1 MVFWLC
7 CLTGILITI
16 VILLTL
22 KIHLLKKSADEISNA
37 FSDRLTSDS
46 NVLIDLSSRDRHM
59 RNLAYT
65 INKELKKLIN
75 DRHRYQQ
82 GDAELKNAVTN
93 ISHDLRTPL
102 TAVCGYLD
110 MLDKEEQGENSKRYL
125 KIIRG
130 RTEIMKQ
137 LTEELFRYSVFTSV
151 SDGTPSEPVILNSA
165 LEESL
170 SAMYTSLKAGH
181 ITPSVTMPD
190 VKVKRM
196 LNRNALSRIFG
207 NIISNAVK
215 YSDGDL
221 EITLEENGRITFS
234 NHAEKLDEIQVGR
247 LFDRFYTVET
257 ASSGSTGL
265 GLSIAR
271 ALTEQMGGSIDAEY
285 EDGMILIHVHF
296 PKHLLYSQG
305 QHTGVSVC

>member
-7 CLTGILITI
+7 CLISILII
-16 VILLTL
+16 IIAILVI
-22 KIHLLKKSADEISNA
+22 KIHLLRKSADEISDA
-37 FSDRLTSDS
+37 FSDRVASDA
-46 NVLIDLSSRDRHM
+46 NILIDLSSRDRHM
-59 RNLAYT
+59 QNLAD
-65 INKELKKLIN
+65 NMNRELKKLQS

-82 GDAELKNAVTN
+82 GDTELKNAVTN

-102 TAVCGYLD
+102 TAICGYLD
-110 MLDKEEQGENSKRYL
+110 MLDKEDQNENTRRYL

-151 SDGTPSEPVILNSA
+151 SNGTPSEPVILNSI
-165 LEESL
+165 LEESI
-170 SAMYTSLKAGH
+170 SALYTSLRQSR
-181 ITPSVTMPD
+181 ITPSIVMPD
-190 VKVKRM
+190 VKVSRM
-196 LNRNALSRIFG
+196 LNRNAVSRIFG

-221 EITLEENGRITFS
+221 EIILEETGRITFA
-234 NHAEKLDEIQVGR
+234 NRAEKLDEIQVGR

-271 ALTEQMGGSIDAEY
+271 ALTEQMGGSITAEY
-285 EDGMILIHVHF
+285 KDGMILVHVHF
-296 PKHLLYSQG
+296 P
-305 QHTGVSVC
+305 

>member
-7 CLTGILITI
+7 CLISILII
-16 VILLTL
+16 IIAILVI
-22 KIHLLKKSADEISNA
+22 KIHLLRKSADEISDA
-37 FSDRLTSDS
+37 FSDRVASDT
-46 NVLIDLSSRDRHM
+46 NILIDLSSRDRHM
-59 RNLAYT
+59 QNLAD
-65 INKELKKLIN
+65 NMNRELKKLQS

-82 GDAELKNAVTN
+82 GDTELKNAVTN

-102 TAVCGYLD
+102 TAICGYLD
-110 MLDKEEQGENSKRYL
+110 MLDKEDQNENTRRYL

-137 LTEELFRYSVFTSV
+137 LTEELYRYSVFTSV
-151 SDGTPSEPVILNSA
+151 SNGTPSEPVILNSI
-165 LEESL
+165 LEESI
-170 SAMYTSLKAGH
+170 SALYTSLRQSR
-181 ITPSVTMPD
+181 ITPSIVMPD
-190 VKVKRM
+190 VKVSRM
-196 LNRNALSRIFG
+196 LNRNAVSRIFG

-221 EITLEENGRITFS
+221 EETGRITFA

-271 ALTEQMGGSIDAEY
+271 ALTEQMGGSITAEY
-285 EDGMILIHVHF
+285 KDGMILVHVHF
-296 PKHLLYSQG
+296 P
-305 QHTGVSVC
+305 

>member
-22 KIHLLKKSADEISNA
+22 KIHLLRKSADEISNA

-196 LNRNALSRIFG
+196 LNHNALSRIFG

-296 PKHLLYSQG
+296 PKHLL
-305 QHTGVSVC
+305 

>member
-1 MVFWLC
+1 M
-7 CLTGILITI
+7 
-16 VILLTL
+16 
-22 KIHLLKKSADEISNA
+22 
-37 FSDRLTSDS
+37 
-46 NVLIDLSSRDRHM
+46 LIDLSSRDRHM

-170 SAMYTSLKAGH
+170 SAMYTALKEKH
-181 ITPSVTMPD
+181 ITPSITMPD
-190 VKVKRM
+190 AKVKRM

-296 PKHLLYSQG
+296 PKHLL
-305 QHTGVSVC
+305 

>member
-37 FSDRLTSDS
+37 FSDRLMSDS

-215 YSDGDL
+215 YSDGAL

-296 PKHLLYSQG
+296 PKHLL
-305 QHTGVSVC
+305 

>member
-16 VILLTL
+16 IILLTL
-22 KIHLLKKSADEISNA
+22 KIHLLRKSADEISDA

-59 RNLAYT
+59 RALAYT

-221 EITLEENGRITFS
+221 GITLEENGRITFS

-296 PKHLLYSQG
+296 PKHLL
-305 QHTGVSVC
+305 

>member
-16 VILLTL
+16 IILLTL
-22 KIHLLKKSADEISNA
+22 KIHLLRKSADEISDA

-65 INKELKKLIN
+65 INKG
-75 DRHRYQQ
+75 YQQ

-221 EITLEENGRITFS
+221 EITDLEITLEENGRITFS

-296 PKHLLYSQG
+296 PKHLL
-305 QHTGVSVC
+305 

>member
-7 CLTGILITI
+7 CLISI
-16 VILLTL
+16 VIIIIAILVI
-22 KIHLLKKSADEISNA
+22 KIHLLRKSADEISDA
-37 FSDRLTSDS
+37 FSDRVASDT
-46 NVLIDLSSRDRHM
+46 NILIDLSSRDRHM
-59 RNLAYT
+59 QNLAD
-65 INKELKKLIN
+65 NMNRELKKLQS

-82 GDAELKNAVTN
+82 GDTELKNAVTN

-102 TAVCGYLD
+102 TAICGYLD
-110 MLDKEEQGENSKRYL
+110 MLDKEDQNENTKRYL

-151 SDGTPSEPVILNSA
+151 SNGTPSEPVILNSI
-165 LEESL
+165 LEESI
-170 SAMYTSLKAGH
+170 SALYTSLRQSR
-181 ITPSVTMPD
+181 ITPSIVMPD
-190 VKVKRM
+190 VKVSRM
-196 LNRNALSRIFG
+196 LNRNAVSRIFG

-221 EITLEENGRITFS
+221 EIILEETGRITFA

-271 ALTEQMGGSIDAEY
+271 ALTEQMGGSITAEY
-285 EDGMILIHVHF
+285 KDGMILVHVHF
-296 PKHLLYSQG
+296 P
-305 QHTGVSVC
+305 

>member
-22 KIHLLKKSADEISNA
+22 KIHLLKKSADEISDA

-65 INKELKKLIN
+65 INKEPKKLIN

-296 PKHLLYSQG
+296 PKHLL
-305 QHTGVSVC
+305 

>member
-7 CLTGILITI
+7 CLTGILIAI
-16 VILLTL
+16 IILLTL
-22 KIHLLKKSADEISNA
+22 KIHLLRKSADEISDA

-65 INKELKKLIN
+65 INKELKQLIN
-75 DRHRYQQ
+75 DRRRYQQ

-110 MLDKEEQGENSKRYL
+110 MLDKEEQGENAKRYL

-181 ITPSVTMPD
+181 ITPSVTLPD

-221 EITLEENGRITFS
+221 GITLEENGRITFS

-296 PKHLLYSQG
+296 PKHLL
-305 QHTGVSVC
+305 

>member
-22 KIHLLKKSADEISNA
+22 KIHLLKKSADEISDA

-110 MLDKEEQGENSKRYL
+110 MLDKEEQGEHSKRYL

-296 PKHLLYSQG
+296 PKHLL
-305 QHTGVSVC
+305 

>member
-1 MVFWLC
+1 MIFWLC
-7 CLTGILITI
+7 FLIGILITI
-16 VILLTL
+16 IILLTL
-22 KIHLLKKSADEISNA
+22 KVHLLRKSADEISNA

-271 ALTEQMGGSIDAEY
+271 ALTEQMGGSITAEY
-285 EDGMILIHVHF
+285 QGGMILVHVQF
-296 PKHLLYSQG
+296 PQHLL
-305 QHTGVSVC
+305 

>member
-7 CLTGILITI
+7 CLTGILIAI
-16 VILLTL
+16 IILLTL
-22 KIHLLKKSADEISNA
+22 KIHLLRKSADEISDA

-296 PKHLLYSQG
+296 PKHLL
-305 QHTGVSVC
+305 

>member
-7 CLTGILITI
+7 CLISILII
-16 VILLTL
+16 IIAMLVIKIRLLR
-22 KIHLLKKSADEISNA
+22 KSADEISEA
-37 FSDRLTSDS
+37 FSDRVTSDT
-46 NVLIDLSSRDRHM
+46 NVLVDLSSRDKHM
-59 RNLAYT
+59 RNLANN
-65 INKELKKLIN
+65 INKELKKLQS

-82 GDAELKNAVTN
+82 GDTELKNAVTN

-102 TAVCGYLD
+102 TAICGYLD
-110 MLDKEEQGENSKRYL
+110 MLDKEEQNENTKRYL

-165 LEESL
+165 LEDSI
-170 SAMYTSLKAGH
+170 SALYTSLKENH
-181 ITPSVTMPD
+181 ITPSITMPD
-190 VKVKRM
+190 IKVKRM

-221 EITLEENGRITFS
+221 EISLEENGKITFA

-271 ALTEQMGGSIDAEY
+271 ALTEQMDGRITAEY
-285 EDGMILIHVHF
+285 KDGMILVHVHF
-296 PKHLLYSQG
+296 P
-305 QHTGVSVC
+305 

>member
-22 KIHLLKKSADEISNA
+22 KVHLLRKSADEISNA

-221 EITLEENGRITFS
+221 DITLEENGRITFS

-296 PKHLLYSQG
+296 PKHLL
-305 QHTGVSVC
+305 

>member
-22 KIHLLKKSADEISNA
+22 KIHLLKKSADEISDA

-82 GDAELKNAVTN
+82 GDSELKNAVTN

-296 PKHLLYSQG
+296 PKHLL
-305 QHTGVSVC
+305 

>member
-7 CLTGILITI
+7 CLIGILII
-16 VILLTL
+16 IILFLII
-22 KIHLLKKSADEISNA
+22 KVCLLRKSADEISRA
-37 FSDRLTSDS
+37 FSDRVETDT
-46 NVLIDLSSRDRHM
+46 NTAIDISSRDPHIQH
-59 RNLAYT
+59 LAKD
-65 INKELKKLIN
+65 INIELKKLRD

-82 GDAELKNAVTN
+82 GDAELKSAVTN

-102 TAVCGYLD
+102 TAICGYLE
-110 MLDKEEQGENSKRYL
+110 LLEKEELSDSAARYL
-125 KIIRG
+125 RIIRG
-130 RTEIMKQ
+130 RTEIMRQ

-151 SDGTPSEPVILNSA
+151 SNGTTNEPVILNNV
-165 LEESL
+165 LEESI
-170 SAMYTSLKAGH
+170 SALYTALRQNK
-181 ITPSVTMPD
+181 ITPSIHMPD
-190 VKVKRM
+190 AKVHRM
-196 LNRNALSRIFG
+196 LNHNALSRIFG

-221 EITLEENGRITFS
+221 KIMLEENGTVTFA

-271 ALTEQMGGSIDAEY
+271 ALTEQMGGTISAVY
-285 EDGMILIHVHF
+285 EDGVIKVQVNF
-296 PKHLLYSQG
+296 PD
-305 QHTGVSVC
+305 

>member
-22 KIHLLKKSADEISNA
+22 KIHLLKKSADEISDA
-37 FSDRLTSDS
+37 FSDCLTSDS

-221 EITLEENGRITFS
+221 EITLEGNGRITFS

-296 PKHLLYSQG
+296 PKHLL
-305 QHTGVSVC
+305 

>member
-7 CLTGILITI
+7 CLISILILI
-16 VILLTL
+16 IAVLCS
-22 KIHLLKKSADEISNA
+22 KIYLLKKSADEISDA
-37 FSDRLTSDS
+37 FSDRVASDT
-46 NVLIDLSSRDRHM
+46 NVLIDLSSRDKSM
-59 RNLAYT
+59 KKLANI
-65 INKELKKLIN
+65 INKELKKLQN
-75 DRHRYQQ
+75 DRLRYQQ
-82 GDAELKNAVTN
+82 GDTELKNAVTN

-110 MLDKEEQGENSKRYL
+110 MLDKENQSENSKRYL

-151 SDGTPSEPVILNSA
+151 SNGTPSEPVILNNA
-165 LEESL
+165 LEESI
-170 SAMYTSLKAGH
+170 SALYTALKESR
-181 ITPSVTMPD
+181 ISPSINMPD

-196 LNRNALSRIFG
+196 LNRNALS
-207 NIISNAVK
+207 
-215 YSDGDL
+215 
-221 EITLEENGRITFS
+221 
-234 NHAEKLDEIQVGR
+234 R

-271 ALTEQMGGSIDAEY
+271 ALTEQMGGSITAEY
-285 EDGMILIHVHF
+285 QSGMILVHVHF
-296 PKHLLYSQG
+296 PQHLL
-305 QHTGVSVC
+305 

>member
-22 KIHLLKKSADEISNA
+22 KIHLLKKSADEISDA

-296 PKHLLYSQG
+296 PKHLL
-305 QHTGVSVC
+305 

>member
-7 CLTGILITI
+7 CLISILII
-16 VILLTL
+16 IIAILVI
-22 KIHLLKKSADEISNA
+22 KIHLLRQSADEISDA
-37 FSDRLTSDS
+37 FSDRVASDT

-59 RNLAYT
+59 QNLAD
-65 INKELKKLIN
+65 NMNRELKKLQS

-82 GDAELKNAVTN
+82 GDTELKNAVTN

-102 TAVCGYLD
+102 TAICGYLD
-110 MLDKEEQGENSKRYL
+110 MLDKEDQNENTKRYL

-151 SDGTPSEPVILNSA
+151 SNGTTSEPVILNSV
-165 LEESL
+165 LEESI
-170 SAMYTSLKAGH
+170 SALYTSLRQSR
-181 ITPSVTMPD
+181 ITPSVVMPET
-190 VKVKRM
+190 KVSRM
-196 LNRNALSRIFG
+196 LNRNAVSRIFG
-207 NIISNAVK
+207 NIISNTVK

-221 EITLEENGRITFS
+221 EITLEETGRITFA

-271 ALTEQMGGSIDAEY
+271 ALTEQMGGSITAEY
-285 EDGMILIHVHF
+285 KDGMILVHVHF
-296 PKHLLYSQG
+296 PQHLL
-305 QHTGVSVC
+305 

>member
-1 MVFWLC
+1 
-7 CLTGILITI
+7 
-16 VILLTL
+16 
-22 KIHLLKKSADEISNA
+22 
-37 FSDRLTSDS
+37 
-46 NVLIDLSSRDRHM
+46 
-59 RNLAYT
+59 
-65 INKELKKLIN
+65 
-75 DRHRYQQ
+75 
-82 GDAELKNAVTN
+82 
-93 ISHDLRTPL
+93 
-102 TAVCGYLD
+102 

-181 ITPSVTMPD
+181 ITPSLTMPD

-296 PKHLLYSQG
+296 PKHLL
-305 QHTGVSVC
+305 

>member
-22 KIHLLKKSADEISNA
+22 KIHLLKKSADEIADA

-181 ITPSVTMPD
+181 ITPSLTMPD

-296 PKHLLYSQG
+296 PKHLL
-305 QHTGVSVC
+305 

>member
-1 MVFWLC
+1 MIFWLC
-7 CLTGILITI
+7 FLIGILITI
-16 VILLTL
+16 IILLTL
-22 KIHLLKKSADEISNA
+22 KVHLLKKSADEISDA

-296 PKHLLYSQG
+296 PKHLL
-305 QHTGVSVC
+305 

>member
-7 CLTGILITI
+7 CLISILIILI
-16 VILLTL
+16 VILTV
-22 KIHLLKKSADEISNA
+22 KVHLLRKSADEIRDA
-37 FSDRLTSDS
+37 FSDRVTSDT

-59 RNLAYT
+59 QGLAD
-65 INKELKKLIN
+65 ILNHELKKLQS

-82 GDAELKNAVTN
+82 GDTELKHAVTS

-102 TAVCGYLD
+102 TAICGYLD
-110 MLDKEEQGENSKRYL
+110 MLDKEEQTENAERYL

-137 LTEELFRYSVFTSV
+137 LTEELFRYSVFTTV
-151 SDGTPSEPVILNSA
+151 SDGTPSEPVVLNSV
-165 LEESL
+165 LEESV
-170 SAMYTSLKAGH
+170 SALYTALKESR
-181 ITPSVTMPD
+181 ITPVISMPD
-190 VKVKRM
+190 GKVNRM

-221 EITLEENGRITFS
+221 AITLEEDGRITFA
-234 NHAEKLDEIQVGR
+234 NHAEKLDEIRVGR

-271 ALTEQMGGSIDAEY
+271 ALTEQMGGSITAEY
-285 EDGMILIHVHF
+285 RDGMILVHVHF
-296 PKHLLYSQG
+296 P
-305 QHTGVSVC
+305 

>member
-7 CLTGILITI
+7 CLISILII
-16 VILLTL
+16 IIAILVI
-22 KIHLLKKSADEISNA
+22 KIHLLRKSADEISDA
-37 FSDRLTSDS
+37 FSDRVASDT
-46 NVLIDLSSRDRHM
+46 NILIDLSSRDRHM
-59 RNLAYT
+59 QNLAD
-65 INKELKKLIN
+65 NMNRELKKLQS

-82 GDAELKNAVTN
+82 GDTELKNAVTN

-102 TAVCGYLD
+102 TAICGYLD
-110 MLDKEEQGENSKRYL
+110 MLDKEDQNENTRRYL

-151 SDGTPSEPVILNSA
+151 SNGTPSEPVILNSI
-165 LEESL
+165 LEESI
-170 SAMYTSLKAGH
+170 SALYTSLRQSR
-181 ITPSVTMPD
+181 ITPSIIMPD
-190 VKVKRM
+190 VKVSRI
-196 LNRNALSRIFG
+196 LNRNAVSRIFG

-221 EITLEENGRITFS
+221 EIILEETGRITFA

-271 ALTEQMGGSIDAEY
+271 ALTEQMGGSITAEY
-285 EDGMILIHVHF
+285 KDGMILVHVHF
-296 PKHLLYSQG
+296 P
-305 QHTGVSVC
+305 

>member
-16 VILLTL
+16 ILFLII
-22 KIHLLKKSADEISNA
+22 KIRLLRKSADEISDA
-37 FSDRLTSDS
+37 FSNRVETDT
-46 NVLIDLSSRDRHM
+46 NTAIDISSRDPHIQR
-59 RNLAYT
+59 LAKD
-65 INKELKKLIN
+65 INKELKKLRD

-82 GDAELKNAVTN
+82 GDAELKSAVTN

-102 TAVCGYLD
+102 TAICGYLE
-110 MLDKEEQGENSKRYL
+110 LLEKEELSDSAARYL
-125 KIIRG
+125 RIIRG
-130 RTEIMKQ
+130 RTEIMRQ

-151 SDGTPSEPVILNSA
+151 SNGTTNEPVILNNV
-165 LEESL
+165 LEESI
-170 SAMYTSLKAGH
+170 SALYTALRQNK
-181 ITPSVTMPD
+181 ITPSIHMPD
-190 VKVKRM
+190 AKVHRM
-196 LNRNALSRIFG
+196 LNHNALSRIFG

-221 EITLEENGRITFS
+221 KITLEENGTVTFS

-257 ASSGSTGL
+257 ASAGSTGL

-271 ALTEQMGGSIDAEY
+271 ALTEQMGGTISAVY
-285 EDGMILIHVHF
+285 EDGVIKV
-296 PKHLLYSQG
+296 Q
-305 QHTGVSVC
+305 VSFSD

>member
-7 CLTGILITI
+7 CLISILII
-16 VILLTL
+16 IIAILVI
-22 KIHLLKKSADEISNA
+22 KIHLLRKSADEISDA
-37 FSDRLTSDS
+37 FSDRVASDT
-46 NVLIDLSSRDRHM
+46 NILIDLSSRDRHM
-59 RNLAYT
+59 QNLAD
-65 INKELKKLIN
+65 NMNRELKKLQS

-82 GDAELKNAVTN
+82 GDTELKNAVTN

-102 TAVCGYLD
+102 TTICGYLD
-110 MLDKEEQGENSKRYL
+110 ILDKEDQNENTRRYL

-151 SDGTPSEPVILNSA
+151 SNGTPSEPVILNSI
-165 LEESL
+165 LEESI
-170 SAMYTSLKAGH
+170 SALYTSLRQSR
-181 ITPSVTMPD
+181 ITPSIVMPD
-190 VKVKRM
+190 VKVSRM
-196 LNRNALSRIFG
+196 LNRNAVSRIFG

-221 EITLEENGRITFS
+221 EIILEETGRITFA

-271 ALTEQMGGSIDAEY
+271 ALTEQMGGSITAEY
-285 EDGMILIHVHF
+285 KDGMILVHVHF
-296 PKHLLYSQG
+296 P
-305 QHTGVSVC
+305 

>member
-7 CLTGILITI
+7 CLISILII
-16 VILLTL
+16 IIAILVIKIRLLR
-22 KIHLLKKSADEISNA
+22 KSADEISDA
-37 FSDRLTSDS
+37 FSDRVTSDT
-46 NVLIDLSSRDRHM
+46 NVLIDLSSRDKHLQK
-59 RNLAYT
+59 LANN
-65 INKELKKLIN
+65 INKELKKLQS

-82 GDAELKNAVTN
+82 GDTELKNAVTN

-102 TAVCGYLD
+102 TAICGYLD
-110 MLDKEEQGENSKRYL
+110 MLDKEEQNENTKRYL

-151 SDGTPSEPVILNSA
+151 SNGTPSEPVILNNV
-165 LEESL
+165 LEESI
-170 SAMYTSLKAGH
+170 SALYTSLKESR
-181 ITPSVTMPD
+181 ITPSITMPD
-190 VKVKRM
+190 TKVRRM

-271 ALTEQMGGSIDAEY
+271 ALTEQMGGRITAEY
-285 EDGMILIHVHF
+285 KDGMILVHVHF
-296 PKHLLYSQG
+296 P
-305 QHTGVSVC
+305 